1 MYHNAKHLE
10 SRIAMTL
17 LVIYISIALGVSFLC
32 SVMEAVLLSV
42 TPGFV
47 SANMIQNPPFGNRL
61 KELKED
67 VERPL
72 AAILSLNTIAHTVGA
87 AGAGAQAAAVFGDAF
102 VGVIS
107 AVLTFLILVLSEII
121 PKTLG
126 AVYWRTLAKPVVW
139 LLRPVL
145 WTMWPLVLMAKGL
158 TRLLAPAG
166 KRAQISREEFLALTD
181 LGVHEGVVSA
191 EDSRILKNVLQLQNL
206 TAKDIMTP
214 RTVVFSLPE
223 SMTVREVLDQHPDI
237 IFSRIPVYHQNRDQV
252 SGFVLKQDIFRL
264 AAKDE
269 HDVPLESFRRPVDMV
284 DDTTPLNQLLDT
296 FLATR
301 NHLALV
307 VDSYGGL
314 RGIVTLEDLMET
326 LLGLEIMDEVDTVE
340 DMQAFARQQWHKRAE
355 KLGLPVNQTDTDN
368 RL

>member
-1 MYHNAKHLE
+1 
-10 SRIAMTL
+10 MTL
-17 LVIYISIALGVSFLC
+17 LLVYISIALGISFLC
-32 SVMEAVLLSV
+32 SVMEAVLLSI

-47 SANMIQNPPFGNRL
+47 SAVAAQDPPFGNRL
-61 KELKED
+61 RALKDD

-126 AVYWRTLAKPVVW
+126 AVYWRKLAKPVVW
-139 LLRPVL
+139 LLRPTL
-145 WTMWPLVLMAKGL
+145 WIMWPLVLMARGL
-158 TRLLAPAG
+158 TRLLAPSG
-166 KRAQISREEFLALTD
+166 KRARINREEFLALTD

-191 EDSRILKNVLQLQNL
+191 DDSRILKNVLQLQSL

-214 RTVVFSLPE
+214 RTVLFSLPE

-237 IFSRIPVYHQNRDQV
+237 VFSRIPVYRKNRDQV
-252 SGFVLKQDIFRL
+252 SGFVLKQDIYRY
-264 AAKDE
+264 AARDE
-269 HDVPLESFRRPVDMV
+269 HDMTLEDFRRPVDMV
-284 DDTTPLNQLLDT
+284 DDTTPLNRLLDT
-296 FLATR
+296 FLASR

-307 VDSYGGL
+307 MDSYGGL

-340 DMQAFARQQWHKRAE
+340 DMQAFARQQWQKRAE

-368 RL
+368 